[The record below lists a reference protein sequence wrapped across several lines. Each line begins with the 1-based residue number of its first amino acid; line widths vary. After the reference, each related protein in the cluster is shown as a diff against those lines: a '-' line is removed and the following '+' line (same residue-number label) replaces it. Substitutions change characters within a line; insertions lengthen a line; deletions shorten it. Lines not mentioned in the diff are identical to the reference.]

1 MTNTDDLKI
10 DEKQFSALVNLLSEL
25 VGKRSVSLDG
35 PNTDG
40 MVACR
45 DLLATALEDLGATVS
60 LLAVEGAPDAIYAEF
75 NDYVDGTPTVLLYSH
90 YDVQPVGDISNWTF
104 DPFDSVIEEGRI
116 FGRGASDDKSGIITH
131 LGALQLL
138 LSNTANLPC
147 RVKILIEGEEELGSP
162 HISDFLERYAELLR
176 ADAIIV
182 ADATHWD
189 LDEPAITTSLRGVI
203 DCEVHVETLHLGR
216 HSGEYGGVIP
226 DALMVM
232 ARIIG
237 SFHNEDGSVA
247 VQNLDSSQTSDIHV
261 AEDDLL
267 TLAGAVPTLR
277 LIGVGDVASRIW
289 TQPAISVLAID
300 APNIGDAVNLIVP
313 KAAAKISMRIP
324 PGQDPVSAMQAL
336 KSHITEMIPWGA
348 QVEIMEGALS
358 APYKS
363 RDSGKLMEALQ
374 EAIHI
379 VWGKPPREIGLG
391 GSIPLV
397 AEIATLFPKME
408 IVITGVGEPTSRIHG
423 PDESQD
429 LRELRRNILAE
440 AQALKI
446 FSQRWA

>member
-1 MTNTDDLKI
+1 MTNTHNLEI
-10 DEKQFSALVNLLSEL
+10 DEKHFSALINLLSEL

-45 DLLATALEDLGATVS
+45 NLLVTTLKNLGATVN
-60 LLAVEGAPDAIYAEF
+60 LLAVEDGPDAIYAEF
-75 NDYVDGTPTVLLYSH
+75 NDYDDDGPTVLLYTH
-90 YDVQPVGDISNWTF
+90 YDVQPVGDINNWTF

-138 LSNTANLPC
+138 LSNTVNLPC

-162 HISDFLERYAELLR
+162 HISDFLARYTELLR

-182 ADATHWD
+182 ADATHWN

-203 DCEVHVETLHLGR
+203 DCEVHVEKLHLGR

-226 DALMVM
+226 DALMVL

-237 SFHNEDGSVA
+237 SLHNEDGSVA
-247 VQNLDSSQTSDIHV
+247 VQNLGSSETCDIQV
-261 AEDDLL
+261 EEDDLL
-267 TLAGAVPTLR
+267 KQAGAVPTLR

-324 PGQDPVSAMQAL
+324 PGQDPVSAMHAL
-336 KSHITEMIPWGA
+336 KSHILDVIPWGA
-348 QVEIMEGALS
+348 QVEIVEGALS

-374 EAIHI
+374 EAIQI
-379 VWGKPPREIGLG
+379 VWDKPSREIGLG

-397 AEIATLFPKME
+397 AEIAKFFPKME

-429 LRELRRNILAE
+429 LLELRRNMLAE